1 MRKIGRTELDRL
13 LANNVCEIFFMR
25 RRPERAPRRP
35 EHRRMICS
43 NCIEILNSENGT
55 RSLNFRRPEGPK
67 KIDERFHNVVVV
79 WDIFMQ
85 DYRNVSMER
94 CYIVQTIP
102 PENFWEY
109 YNNVLYTMS
118 ANEKMQY
125 MDDLDDLP
133 TYQPKKQKR
142 TNKLIKYIKK
152 YGQS

>member
-35 EHRRMICS
+35 EYRKMVCS
-43 NCIEILNSENGT
+43 TCNEILNSENGV
-55 RSLNFRRPEGPK
+55 RSLNFRKPEGPK

-79 WDIFMQ
+79 WDLFMQ

-94 CYIVQTIP
+94 CYIVQAIP

-125 MDDLDDLP
+125 MDDLEDLP

-142 TNKLIKYIKK
+142 TNKLIKNLKL
-152 YGQS
+152 YGKS